1 MHMSCDVWFDVSHTV
16 CRMNCYVQGYVFTSA
31 ITTTSFFFP
40 LGQLCS
46 PHLSSVRVFRA
57 AFIACGSRPAQQC
70 LGQWPPHGR
79 RGGQHSTNTVV
90 DFLSLHHVSVCA
102 YVRVHVC
109 CMYVCVLYITADR
122 VHFFSVVTQ
131 SCNV

>member
-1 MHMSCDVWFDVSHTV
+1 MQNELLCPRLCVYIRYRHYFILLSL
-16 CRMNCYVQGYVFTSA
+16 
-31 ITTTSFFFP
+31 P

-46 PHLSSVRVFRA
+46 PHLSPVRVFRA
-57 AFIACGSRPAQQC
+57 AFIARGSRPAQQC

-109 CMYVCVLYITADR
+109 CMYVCVCVCVCVLYNTADR
-122 VHFFSVVTQ
+122 VHFFCGDSIT
-131 SCNV
+131 